1 MASLTASLLASSPE
15 AFTAATT
22 GPFLT
27 SAAAGTTPR
36 ETLGL
41 WLANDRLYIHAYIRA
56 TGKLLAF
63 LPLPALPGPTPG
75 TVSSAPPTDP
85 ETKLL
90 DWLVAALANVRREEA
105 FFLAT
110 AERFAIPLDLPVD
123 PTTGTVPV
131 AAKLPGLRRWEAL
144 FDAVAPGPAGA
155 PLPWLEAAV
164 VFWGTEVC
172 YLDAWTRVRDAVAAA
187 RGPAGPDADADGG
200 ALRREFIPNWT
211 NDEFRRFVHQ
221 IGSIIDEAV
230 AEQVRYHG
238 AAVRDQLLERA
249 LGQWRE
255 VLLAE
260 ESFWPAM

>member
-110 AERFAIPLDLPVD
+110 AERFALPLALPLDPA
-123 PTTGTVPV
+123 TGTVPPP
-131 AAKLPGLRRWEAL
+131 PGQAI
-144 FDAVAPGPAGA
+144 GP
-155 PLPWLEAAV
+155 
-164 VFWGTEVC
+164 
-172 YLDAWTRVRDAVAAA
+172 
-187 RGPAGPDADADGG
+187 
-200 ALRREFIPNWT
+200 
-211 NDEFRRFVHQ
+211 
-221 IGSIIDEAV
+221 
-230 AEQVRYHG
+230 
-238 AAVRDQLLERA
+238 
-249 LGQWRE
+249 
-255 VLLAE
+255 
-260 ESFWPAM
+260 